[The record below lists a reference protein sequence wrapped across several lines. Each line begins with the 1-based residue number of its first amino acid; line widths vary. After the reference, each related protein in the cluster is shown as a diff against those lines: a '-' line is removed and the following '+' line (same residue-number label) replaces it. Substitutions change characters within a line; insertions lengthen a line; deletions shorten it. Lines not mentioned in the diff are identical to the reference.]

1 MEKTLYDCL
10 MSKDIQSIYVKT
22 LGPNISSKTVGN
34 VYVSLQDVDYEFLF
48 ENIQAN
54 GTTATGTPIEK
65 LVVEVHTKFIP
76 EKMAIGIMIRFSD
89 QIGQYYDCV
98 QPLTNVEPEDIVKII
113 QGYARISL
121 AAAREC
127 ETYLSAYDF

>member
-10 MSKDIQSIYVKT
+10 MSTDIQSIYVKT
-22 LGPNISSKTVGN
+22 LGLNISSKTVGN
-34 VYVSLQDVDYEFLF
+34 VYVSLKDVDYEFLF
-48 ENIQAN
+48 EAIQAD

-65 LVVEVHTKFIP
+65 LVVEVNTKFMP

-89 QIGQYYDCV
+89 RNGQYYDCV
-98 QPLTNVEPEDIVKII
+98 QPLTNVDPEDIVKII

-127 ETYLSAYDF
+127 ETYMSAYDF